1 MASFFAPAPRSR
13 PGPHHAPPLV
23 ARRPTLRNPAGRP
36 NPFVLPTGSRRSPLR
51 EPNRRRRSDSLSLNA
66 YQLPVSV
73 SPGRNAQDDSLV
85 CSPDE
90 RALPRAPSH
99 ASRDTFVGRAAPGQ
113 EQHQHQH
120 QHQPEVLRLGVSASC
135 CDGHGPSRNASL
147 RRFNPTDRPS
157 VAYEQGLRPAR
168 SYGYTVSDV
177 TTVVLRIAAT
187 PAARRY
193 DGNYIDAPFPRRA
206 PLVASRTS
214 APLRSRRS
222 YSSTSFRRDVP
233 PPPLSATTF
242 TRSLR
247 EASPLELAVRPG
259 SRSAPV
265 AAHGSPVSRLRS
277 SGFGYVVA

>member
-13 PGPHHAPPLV
+13 PGPDHDPPLV
-23 ARRPTLRNPAGRP
+23 ARRPTLRNPCRSSEPFRP
-36 NPFVLPTGSRRSPLR
+36 PYGKSVATATRAEPTSSFRLALAKRLPTSRQRFSGSERPRRLTGLEPRRTCATTGPPPCLARHVCR
-51 EPNRRRRSDSLSLNA
+51 ESSTRS
-66 YQLPVSV
+66 
-73 SPGRNAQDDSLV
+73 
-85 CSPDE
+85 
-90 RALPRAPSH
+90 RA
-99 ASRDTFVGRAAPGQ
+99 
-113 EQHQHQH
+113 EQHQHQN
-120 QHQPEVLRLGVSASC
+120 QPEVLRLEVSASC

-222 YSSTSFRRDVP
+222 YSSTSFGRDVP

-247 EASPLELAVRPG
+247 EASPLKLAVRPG